1 MPPKTAFEVA
11 ESYIQLRT
19 KCVPTTW
26 ADTVLRINELL
37 VAPLLFLVLLFTGR
51 MDIFMAVSSLSKLY
65 EAWTDWIAYNNLR
78 FVVQTM
84 FLKTMAMGGPF
95 IRTNDPAYMP
105 YVYADAVTRSE
116 EPHRW
121 PEARI
126 R

>member
-1 MPPKTAFEVA
+1 MPLETAFEIA

-19 KCVPTTW
+19 KCVPKTW

-37 VAPLLFLVLLFTGR
+37 VAPLVMLFLLFTGSL
-51 MDIFMAVSSLSKLY
+51 DIFMAFSSLSKLY
-65 EAWTDWIAYNNLR
+65 EAWTDWIAYHNLR
-78 FVVQTM
+78 FTVQTM
-84 FLKTMAMGGPF
+84 FLKTMAVGGPF

-105 YVYADAVTRSE
+105 YVFADAVTRAE

-121 PEARI
+121 PEARL